1 MNLIA
6 PLNLFIASSETSN
19 FSIGELSIISGL
31 RVRVLNRIIKDNT
44 TTLKNYFQKNNIVR
58 LEPANKDFNPI
69 MLESKDV
76 EIIGKVKAVWRM
88 LK

>member
-1 MNLIA
+1 MIDALISDGD
-6 PLNLFIASSETSN
+6 L
-19 FSIGELSIISGL
+19 IIMQHTKIINNGQMAA
-31 RVRVLNRIIKDNT
+31 VRIIKDNT
-44 TTLKNYFQKNNIVR
+44 TTLKNYFQKNNNVR

>member
-1 MNLIA
+1 M
-6 PLNLFIASSETSN
+6 SKQ
-19 FSIGELSIISGL
+19 
-31 RVRVLNRIIKDNT
+31 NR
-44 TTLKNYFQKNNIVR
+44 TTLKNYFQKGNNVR